1 MPQLLLTT
9 SAGNIG
15 PHLEIL
21 KKNGFDVKFLKKSD
35 NPLNED
41 ELIELLQDC
50 EASLAGIEL
59 YTPRVFESCPNLR
72 VVSRYGVGFDT
83 VNVEAA
89 TKNNVVVTTTP
100 GVNHHAV
107 AEQAIAMIL
116 YLGRGL
122 YDQDRRVREK
132 NWERIATPRIMNST
146 LGLIGL
152 GRIGQ
157 AVATRARGLGM
168 KVISFEPYP
177 DQEFIKQWEI
187 ELTSLDDL
195 YSKSDY
201 ISLHCPMIPENH
213 HLINQNSISK
223 MKTGAIL
230 VNTARGP
237 LVDEKSLYEALKTKK
252 IRAAGLDVFETEPLP
267 VDDPLQSL
275 DNTVFAGH
283 VAGLDDESHHDT
295 LTMIANTVIDLYN
308 GGWPEHCI
316 QNQGLD
322 NWKWDK

>member
-1 MPQLLLTT
+1 MPRLLLTT
-9 SAGNIG
+9 RAGNVG
-15 PHLEIL
+15 PHHEIL
-21 KKNGFDVKFLKKSD
+21 KNNGFEVKFLKEDD
-35 NPLNED
+35 NPFNED

-50 EASLAGIEL
+50 DASLAGIEP
-59 YTPRVFESCPNLR
+59 YTPRVFESCPRLR

-89 TKNNVVVTTTP
+89 TEHQVVVTTTP

-116 YLGRGL
+116 YLARGL

-132 NWERIATPRIMNST
+132 RWERIATPRIMNST
-146 LGLIGL
+146 IGLIGL

-157 AVATRARGLGM
+157 AAATRAVGLGM
-168 KVISFEPYP
+168 KVIAFEPFP
-177 DQEFIKQWEI
+177 NQEFIEKWNI
-187 ELTSLDDL
+187 ELVSLEEL
-195 YSKSDY
+195 YARSDY
-201 ISLHCPMIPENH
+201 ISLHCPMIPENF
-213 HLINQNSISK
+213 HLINEKSISM
-223 MKTGAIL
+223 MKDGVIV

-237 LVDEKSLYEALKTKK
+237 LIDEKALYQALKSKK

-267 VDDPLQSL
+267 LDDPLQSL
-275 DNTVFAGH
+275 ENTVFAGH
-283 VAGLDDESHHDT
+283 VAGLDVESHDDT

-316 QNQGLD
+316 QNKGLS
-322 NWKWDK
+322 NWKWER